1 MQKKFEEMVELV
13 EINRKKISSMFAG
26 KAANLDLAQQCML
39 EIKSLLQQ
47 LFENNQYTLLAK
59 ALKDFEKTTSLANWP
74 AKKKFTDEHRE
85 VLSAITPM
93 FSVSILDMDK
103 ILTNDPE
110 FNRECIER
118 SHFEMATYFEKG
130 MMVATAMKKLFA
142 NHEFDNLDLYIEKT
156 ENCHLSN
163 NDIREVSYFALIDC
177 IIKSP
182 GDKALEDHY
191 IKNIIHRIKSANLR
205 HYKSRTNDYDAEEYI
220 QKLIGIGKPELAR
233 FAFERFD
240 PDSFESV
247 SYLKA
252 ANKVGIT
259 EINPSTAH
267 ALVKRIMIDSSAPAN
282 DKAYVLNNVILL
294 SKASAFDSFSKT
306 KWFNWSA
313 SPIVLEN
320 VCSKFESSKG
330 HLKKKYDHV
339 MKILINR
346 EIELSMNGGEA
357 AGEQKIKG
365 LRSHPCL
372 GRFMETMPELQRQRL
387 ESDLS
392 L

>member
-1 MQKKFEEMVELV
+1 MQKKFEDMVELV
-13 EINRKKISSMFAG
+13 EINRKKISNMFTG
-26 KAANLDLAQQCML
+26 KAANLDLAHQCML

-74 AKKKFTDEHRE
+74 VKKKFTDEHRE

-93 FSVSILDMDK
+93 FSVSILDIDK

-130 MMVATAMKKLFA
+130 LMVATAMKKLFA
-142 NHEFDNLDLYIEKT
+142 NHEFDTLDIYIEKT

-182 GDKALEDHY
+182 DDKFLEDHY
-191 IKNIIHRIKSANLR
+191 IKNIIPRIKGVNLR
-205 HYKSRTNDYDAEEYI
+205 HYKSRTNDYNAEEYI
-220 QKLIGIGKPELAR
+220 QKLVEIGKPELAR
-233 FAFERFD
+233 FAFERLD
-240 PDSFESV
+240 PDSFGSV

-252 ANKVGIT
+252 ASKVGIT
-259 EINPSTAH
+259 EINPSTGH
-267 ALVKRIMIDSSAPAN
+267 ALVKHIMLDSSAHPS
-282 DKAYVLNNVILL
+282 DKAYVLNSVILL
-294 SKASAFDSFSKT
+294 SKASAFDSFSNT
-306 KWFNWSA
+306 IWFRWGT
-313 SPIVLEN
+313 SPSLLEN
-320 VCSKFESSKG
+320 ICSNFQGCKG
-330 HLKKKYDHV
+330 NLKKKFTHV

-346 EIELSMNGGEA
+346 EIELCMNSGEA
-357 AGEQKIKG
+357 ACEKKLKE
-365 LRSHPCL
+365 LRSHPYL
-372 GRFMETMPELQRQRL
+372 GQFMETMPELQRQRL